1 MSVAKNPMISMS
13 AAAGLMDAI
22 KAAGANP
29 DDVLGNLA
37 VDKAVFFNPDSFIR
51 VSAFA
56 RILEEAARLSSDPCF
71 GLHFGESY
79 NPKNIGP
86 LIYVVLNSPTIA
98 AGIEN
103 TARYIKI
110 HNEAARAAIV
120 VEKDRAYLRFSPDEL
135 LINTSRQ
142 HNEYAMTVA
151 LNTLR
156 LMVGSEWAPR
166 EVHFTHH
173 LEAAS
178 SEHFRVFCAPIMFGC
193 PSNAFVI
200 DSDFLK
206 REVPAADPRLYRILK
221 RYLGGVLKDMPREDD
236 LVAAVRRVIGEA
248 IRDGEPKLSQ
258 AAKKIGM
265 SPRRLQR
272 RLKEYGMDFKK
283 LVDDTRRRLALHHI
297 KEEKDPLTQIAFMLG
312 YSDASA
318 FNRAFKRWTGTAP
331 LEYRRTLATQ
341 ARRFL

>member
-1 MSVAKNPMISMS
+1 MPGSKNPMISMS
-13 AAAGLMDAI
+13 AATGLVEAI

-29 DDVLGNLA
+29 DDVLRAIA
-37 VDKAVFFNPDSFIR
+37 VDRAVFSNPDSFIR
-51 VSAFA
+51 VSMFA
-56 RILEEAARLSSDPCF
+56 RILEEAARVSSDACF
-71 GLHFGESY
+71 GLHFGEHY
-79 NPKNIGP
+79 NPKNIGS
-86 LIYVVLNSPTIA
+86 LVYVVLNSPTIA

-142 HNEYAMTVA
+142 HSEYAMTVA

-166 EVHFTHH
+166 EVHFTHQ
-173 LEAAS
+173 LEAAT

-206 REVPAADPRLYRILK
+206 REVPAADPRLYRIMEG
-221 RYLGGVLKDMPREDD
+221 YLGRVLNEMPREDD
-236 LVAAVRRVIGEA
+236 VVAAVRRMIGEA
-248 IRDGEPKLSQ
+248 IRDGEPKLLR

-272 RLKEYGMDFKK
+272 RLKDYGMDFKK
-283 LVDDTRRRLALHHI
+283 LVDDTRRRLALQHI
-297 KEEKDPLTQIAFMLG
+297 KEEKDSLTQIAFMLG

-318 FNRAFKRWTGTAP
+318 FNRAFKRWTGAAP
-331 LEYRRTLATQ
+331 LEYRRTLAKQ
-341 ARRFL
+341 ARTFL